1 MRRRIE
7 YEHEHEYEYDWRPKT
22 VRTPDMTL
30 SLHNT
35 LTRQKEPFSPLEPGV
50 VRMYNCGP
58 TVYSAPHIGNFR
70 SFLYADTL
78 RRWLEYRGFEV
89 RQVMNITDVG
99 HLQEDA
105 DEGEDKLEAAARK
118 EKKDPW
124 EISRRYAA
132 IFLEMSAKLGMRAA
146 LKNPHATDHIPEMIE
161 IIQLLLARGHAY
173 VADGEV
179 YYDVLSFP
187 GYGRLSGNTL
197 KQLEAGHRVEV
208 NPKKRN
214 PLDFALWKADPK
226 HIMQWDSPWGR
237 GFPGWHIECSA
248 MARKYLGDTLDLH
261 TGGEDNIF
269 PHHESEIAQSEGAT
283 GKPFVRTWGHA
294 RHLLVDG
301 EKMAKSKGNFHTCQ
315 DLLDRGFAP
324 RVLRYALI
332 KSHYRQ
338 PLNFTIDGLESDKA
352 ALARVDELRARVA
365 AATGPGAGKSLEV
378 AIEVATGRFEA
389 AMDDDLNVSEAL
401 SAVFGLVSEVNRMA
415 DLSAADGPKVAEAL
429 SRFDRVLGVFQE
441 AAVEAPAEVQA
452 LVQAREAARKAKDWA
467 ESDRLRKGIAA
478 LGWEVKDTPQGARL
492 RRL

>member
-1 MRRRIE
+1 MTISL
-7 YEHEHEYEYDWRPKT
+7 YD
-22 VRTPDMTL
+22 TL
-30 SLHNT
+30 KK
-35 LTRQKEPFSPLEPGV
+35 RKEPFEPLVAGRV
-50 VRMYNCGP
+50 AMYNCGP
-58 TVYSAPHIGNFR
+58 TVYGPPHIGNFR

-78 RRWLEYRGFEV
+78 RRWLEYRGYEV

-99 HLQEDA
+99 HLQSDA
-105 DEGEDKLEAAARK
+105 DEGEDKLEAEAKRQQ
-118 EKKDPW
+118 KDPW
-124 EISRRYAA
+124 EISRRYAGV
-132 IFLEMSAKLGMRAA
+132 FLEMSARLGMRPAM
-146 LKNPHATDHIPEMIE
+146 KNPRATDHIPEMIE

-173 VADGEV
+173 VVEGEV

-214 PLDFALWKADPK
+214 PLDFALWKTDAL

-283 GKPFVRTWGHA
+283 GKPFVRAWGHA

-301 EKMAKSKGNFHTCQ
+301 EKMSKSKGNFHTCQ
-315 DLLDRGFAP
+315 DILDRGFAP
-324 RVLRYALI
+324 RVLRYALV

-338 PLNFTIDGLESDKA
+338 PLNFTLDGLESDKI
-352 ALARVDELRARVA
+352 ALAKFDEVRARA
-365 AATGPGAGKSLEV
+365 ASANGPGAGTALDA
-378 AIEVATGRFEA
+378 AIESATGKFEA

-401 SAVFGLVSEVNRMA
+401 AALFGLKDDVNRMPG
-415 DLSAADGPKVAEAL
+415 LSPADGKKVTDAL
-429 SRFDRVLGVFQE
+429 GRLDRALGVLE
-441 AAVEAPAEVQA
+441 EPSTEAPAEVME
-452 LVQAREAARKAKDWA
+452 LVQRREAARKAKDWK
-467 ESDRLRKGIAA
+467 ESDRLRDAIKVA
-478 LGWEVKDTPQGARL
+478 GWEVKDTKEQGPRL
-492 RRL
+492 RKL